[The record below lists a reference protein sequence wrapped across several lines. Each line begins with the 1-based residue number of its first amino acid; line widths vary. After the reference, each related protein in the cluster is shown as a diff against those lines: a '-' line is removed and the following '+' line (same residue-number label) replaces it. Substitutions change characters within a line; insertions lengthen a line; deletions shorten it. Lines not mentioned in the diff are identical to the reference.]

1 MSVHCRD
8 DQPYHGNAADV
19 RSTTSSDT
27 DEQSSSRLPLHL
39 RSTGTPSRRKSI
51 MALTV
56 GYVPHRTIRY
66 SRSYVSVLRID
77 AKIRIAMTSFADR
90 GSYFLN

>member
-51 MALTV
+51 MAMYRTV
-56 GYVPHRTIRY
+56 PYG
-66 SRSYVSVLRID
+66 RSYVSVLRID